1 VTRLVQ
7 ALDGVAELLFGHSR
21 PPAHAQPSRFTVEIF
36 FGRFAARTGFRPCIL
51 AVGSAPE
58 RLAHV
63 DEESSELVCDAAR
76 MAVEYFFDVIE
87 TARHPPSLP
96 PNSQLDRRRLPSKG
110 L

>member
-7 ALDGVAELLFGHSR
+7 ALDGVAKLLFGHSR
-21 PPAHAQPSRFTVEIF
+21 PAAHAQPCGFAVEIF
-36 FGRFAARTGFRPCIL
+36 FGPLAAL
-51 AVGSAPE
+51 AGLRRCMLPVGSAPE

-87 TARHPPSLP
+87 AARHRPSLSP
-96 PNSQLDRRRLPSKG
+96 GSQRDRRRLPSKG